1 MLLSFRGQ
9 TIELDTVRRRTDF
22 VTDTVASMLAQSEP
36 YQRSHTQSPV
46 LVLNQNYEPINVCTL
61 RRAIVLVIC
70 DKAEIIEA
78 YRAPVYTASFSSEAP
93 SVIRLYQ
100 LIRRPRP
107 RVKLTRREIFVR
119 DRYTCQYCG
128 TLHGDLTLDH
138 VIPRSKGGAHTWEN
152 LVTACRACNH
162 RKGGKTVNEA
172 RMKLLQVPYE
182 PRAGAYYSIERRL
195 QANTVDA
202 WLKFLPG
209 LEEASYLALSSS
221 SD

>member
-1 MLLSFRGQ
+1 
-9 TIELDTVRRRTDF
+9 
-22 VTDTVASMLAQSEP
+22 MLAQSEP
-36 YQRSHTQSPV
+36 YQRTPTQRPV

-78 YRAPVYTASFSSEAP
+78 YGSPLYSACLSHEAP

-107 RVKLTRREIFVR
+107 RVKLTRREVFVR

-128 TLHGDLTLDH
+128 TTHGDLTLDH
-138 VIPRSKGGAHTWEN
+138 VMPRSKGG
-152 LVTACRACNH
+152 
-162 RKGGKTVNEA
+162 KTVQEA
-172 RMKLLQVPYE
+172 RMKLLSAPYE
-182 PRAGAYYSIERRL
+182 PRAGVYYSIERRL
-195 QANTVDA
+195 NSSAVES

-209 LEEASYLALSSS
+209 LEAASALALSSS

>member
-1 MLLSFRGQ
+1 
-9 TIELDTVRRRTDF
+9 
-22 VTDTVASMLAQSEP
+22 MLAQTEP
-36 YQRSHTQSPV
+36 SQRRHTQSPV
-46 LVLNQNYEPINVCTL
+46 LVLNQNYEPINVCTI
-61 RRAIVLVIC
+61 RRALVLVLC

-78 YRAPVYTASFSSEAP
+78 YGSPVYSTCYAFEAP

-100 LIRRPRP
+100 LVRRPRP

-128 TLHGDLTLDH
+128 VAHGDLTLDH

-152 LVTACRACNH
+152 LVTACRSCNH
-162 RKGGKTVNEA
+162 RKGGKTLQEA
-172 RMKLLQVPYE
+172 RMKLKDPPSE
-182 PRAGAYYSIERRL
+182 PRAGVYYSIERRL
-195 QANTVDA
+195 QSAAMDD

-209 LEEASYLALSSS
+209 LESASYLALGIS

>member
-1 MLLSFRGQ
+1 MLVQ
-9 TIELDTVRRRTDF
+9 T
-22 VTDTVASMLAQSEP
+22 EP

-61 RRAIVLVIC
+61 RRAVVLVIC
-70 DKAEIIEA
+70 EKAEIIEA
-78 YRAPVYTASFSSEAP
+78 YGSPLYTSCVSYEAP
-93 SVIRLYQ
+93 SIIRLYQ

-107 RVKLTRREIFVR
+107 RVKLTRREVFVR

-128 TLHGDLTLDH
+128 SMHGDLTLDH
-138 VIPRSKGGAHTWEN
+138 VTPRSRGGAHTWEN

-172 RMKLLQVPYE
+172 RMRLMQSPYE
-182 PRAGAYYSIERRL
+182 PRAGAYYAIERRL
-195 QANTVDA
+195 QTSTVDS

-209 LEEASYLALSSS
+209 LEAASNLALSSS

>member
-1 MLLSFRGQ
+1 MVAQ
-9 TIELDTVRRRTDF
+9 T
-22 VTDTVASMLAQSEP
+22 EP

-70 DKAEIIEA
+70 EKAEIIEE
-78 YRAPVYTASFSSEAP
+78 YPAPVYTACYSLEAP

-100 LIRRPRP
+100 LVRRPRP
-107 RVKLTRREIFVR
+107 RVKLTRREVFVR

-128 TLHGDLTLDH
+128 ASHGDLTLDH

-152 LVTACRACNH
+152 LVTACRPCNH

-172 RMKLLQVPYE
+172 RMKLMQMPFE

-195 QANTVDA
+195 QSSALDS
-202 WLKFLPG
+202 WMKFLPG
-209 LEEASYLALSSS
+209 LEPSRFALSSS